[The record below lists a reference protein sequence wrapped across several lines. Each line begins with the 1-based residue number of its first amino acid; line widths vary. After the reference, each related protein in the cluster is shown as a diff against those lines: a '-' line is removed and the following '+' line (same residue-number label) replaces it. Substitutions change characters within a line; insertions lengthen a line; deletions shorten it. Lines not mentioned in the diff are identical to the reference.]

1 MAIFFLQKII
11 CSKIRQYFHQKYC
24 TIFSVVSVTIYI
36 DVIFFENLIMNCI
49 ILYATS
55 IILKIKV
62 KVIRLLISSA
72 IGALYAIILYISKM
86 SIYNSLISKTILAV
100 IMLYIA
106 FKPQNIKKLCKE
118 ILIFYLTSFVFGGV
132 ALYLI
137 YFINPKQI
145 SIKNGMFAGE
155 NILKI
160 IILGGIVAFIV
171 IKISF
176 KIIKTKMNSKDMFC
190 DIHIQIGDKNIRT
203 KAMLDTG
210 NLVKEPITNTP
221 VIIVESSLL
230 YDILPK
236 EILNNLDNILK
247 GDLTNIPEE
256 IQEQY
261 LPKLRCIPFSSLGKQ
276 NGMLLG
282 IRAEKL
288 EVSKDDEVKVTKNI
302 IVGIYEKSLT
312 KRGEYRAL
320 IGIELV

>member
-1 MAIFFLQKII
+1 M
-11 CSKIRQYFHQKYC
+11 
-24 TIFSVVSVTIYI
+24 VSVTIYI

-155 NILKI
+155 NVLKI

-176 KIIKTKMNSKDMFC
+176 KIIKTKMNSKDMSC
-190 DIHIQIGDKNIRT
+190 DIHIQIGDKYIRT